1 MKLWVM
7 VLSLVYVVLLSLTG
21 WWICLPEGCAQ
32 GKLMKCPK
40 SIEVI
45 SKPLWMHTQIFTAT
59 LVIVSSSIQV
69 KICDV
74 LTHRPKWDLYSHTNS
89 TAKNITFFWL
99 LSYFSIWTDRIFFS
113 PQFCILVC
121 VNNLF
126 VFKVFVK
133 IKKET
138 HTHHSCTQTHLHKN
152 NWPTAARLSLPFFDC
167 LHIVELGWGEQSG
180 AVLKGVG
187 NVSR

>member
-1 MKLWVM
+1 MKLGVM
-7 VLSLVYVVLLSLTG
+7 VLSLVYEALSSLTG
-21 WWICLPEGCAQ
+21 WGICLPEGCAH

-45 SKPLWMHTQIFTAT
+45 SKPLWMHTQVFTAT

-89 TAKNITFFWL
+89 TAKNITC
-99 LSYFSIWTDRIFFS
+99 FSDFSLIFPYEQTEFFFS
-113 PQFCILVC
+113 PRFCILVC

-133 IKKET
+133 IKKKHT
-138 HTHHSCTQTHLHKN
+138 HTPQLHTNTSTQ
-152 NWPTAARLSLPFFDC
+152 
-167 LHIVELGWGEQSG
+167 E
-180 AVLKGVG
+180 
-187 NVSR
+187 